1 MTNGGGAVGKQ
12 HELEE
17 QKRMQLL
24 QQALHYVLPE
34 KQTAKVADALLAAF
48 HSFDGIFSAPPEVL
62 REVPGFGQEGADFLQ
77 LVVRLAQTYL
87 EERTW
92 NLQRVYDTAS
102 AVELFRPKFL
112 GRRTE
117 AVCIMLLDSRGRM
130 VYNDV
135 ICEGSISEVP
145 LHLRQVLQL
154 CIAYQVDEVFLA
166 HNHPSGLALP
176 SQNDLLVTDRL
187 LVALQGVEVT
197 LCDHIVFAGDGYYSF
212 YESGLLGRQQS
223 IARNA
228 QADEIA
234 QVRKLEAHIQGIT
247 NGN

>member
-1 MTNGGGAVGKQ
+1 MAKKQ
-12 HELEE
+12 EQEE
-17 QKRMQLL
+17 QRRIELL
-24 QQALHYVLPE
+24 QKALRCVLLPKRAEQACG
-34 KQTAKVADALLAAF
+34 ALLASF
-48 HSFDGIFSAPPEVL
+48 HTFDGIFSAPPEVL
-62 REVPGFGQEGADFLQ
+62 REVPGLGEDGADFLQ
-77 LVVRLAQTYL
+77 LIIHLSQTYL

-92 NLQRVYDTAS
+92 NLQRVFDTAS

-135 ICEGSISEVP
+135 ICEGSFSEVP

-166 HNHPSGLALP
+166 HNHPSGMAAP

-187 LVALQGVEVT
+187 LVALQGIDVA
-197 LCDHIVFAGDGYYSF
+197 LCDHIIFAGDGYYSF
-212 YESGLLGRQQS
+212 LASGVLGRQQS
-223 IARNA
+223 IVRNA
-228 QADEIA
+228 QAEEVK
-234 QVRKLEAHIQGIT
+234 QVQRLEAHLQGLEQE
-247 NGN
+247 NE

>member
-1 MTNGGGAVGKQ
+1 MSKKQ
-12 HELEE
+12 EKEE

-24 QQALHYVLPE
+24 QEALRYVLPE
-34 KQTAKVADALLAAF
+34 KKSEKVTQALLESF
-48 HSFDGIFSAPPEVL
+48 HSFDGIFSAPAEVL
-62 REVPGFGQEGADFLQ
+62 REVPGFGQEGADFLG

-145 LHLRQVLQL
+145 LRLRQVLQL

-187 LVALQGVEVT
+187 LVALEGIEVS
-197 LCDHIVFAGDGYYSF
+197 LCDHIIFAGDGYYSLA
-212 YESGLLGRQQS
+212 ESGILGRQQG
-223 IARNA
+223 IARRA
-228 QADEIA
+228 QADEVE
-234 QVRKLEAHIQGIT
+234 QVRKLEAHIQGVT
-247 NGN
+247 QRN

>member
-1 MTNGGGAVGKQ
+1 MGKKQ
-12 HELEE
+12 EKEE
-17 QKRMQLL
+17 QQRMQLL
-24 QQALHYVLPE
+24 QEALRYVLPE
-34 KQTAKVADALLAAF
+34 KKSEKVAATLLESF

-117 AVCIMLLDSRGRM
+117 AVCLMLLDSRGRM
-130 VYNDV
+130 VYNDI

-145 LHLRQVLQL
+145 LRLRQVLQL

-176 SQNDLLVTDRL
+176 SQNDLLVTDRI
-187 LVALQGVEVT
+187 LVALEGIEAS
-197 LCDHIVFAGDGYYSF
+197 LCDHIIFAGDGYYSL
-212 YESGLLGRQQS
+212 YESGILGRQQG
-223 IARNA
+223 IARTA
-228 QADEIA
+228 QADEIEK
-234 QVRKLEAHIQGIT
+234 VRRLEAHIQGMT
-247 NGN
+247 NRN